1 MAWRRHYNGKLE
13 NPVKKFYN
21 SPKGVIDAPYPLPPP
36 IESPDFPIQSLPV
49 MPRTELYA
57 DPNNVFVHDAVL
69 ASCRRHPEKTAL
81 VDTSCGRR
89 LTYAEYGET
98 VEVLARGLVA
108 AGLMPGEVAAIF
120 LANSWEFC
128 AAYHAI
134 TLAGGIPTLLNPTY
148 REREVRHQL
157 GNSGAVLLITDGT
170 NIDGII
176 LAGLPNLRRIFCMRE
191 QGSGSEPFSN
201 LLKPVTAFVTL
212 PRPDQSSVQTLAAL
226 PYSSGT
232 TGLPKGVMLS
242 HRNLVANVYQF
253 LGPGASPL
261 HSNDNILCFLP
272 LYHIY
277 GLNVMLNP
285 ALVLGATLVLMPRFN
300 VRQLTSLLT
309 QESITMMPL
318 VPPAMNALCQAV
330 EAGEFPKNHQ
340 VRWAKSGAAPLAPEL
355 ARRFTALTG
364 ILVCQGYGMTEA
376 SPVTH
381 VGYLEPELYHPESIG
396 HPLAQTE
403 CRVIGAENLFDSA
416 ESAAHV
422 PTGEPGELV
431 MRGPQFMLG
440 YWKEPDAT
448 AAVLR
453 DGWYWSG
460 DIVTR
465 DAEGFYRVVDRR
477 KEMIKYKGFPVA
489 PAEVEAVL
497 LEHPAVRECGV
508 VGRSDA
514 EAGEIPVAFIAL
526 REGFVTSKKMEDELC
541 GFVADRLTSYK
552 QPREVHFV
560 EVVPKTASG
569 KILRRE
575 LRKLIQ

>member
-1 MAWRRHYNGKLE
+1 ML
-13 NPVKKFYN
+13 
-21 SPKGVIDAPYPLPPP
+21 
-36 IESPDFPIQSLPV
+36 
-49 MPRTELYA
+49 RTQLYG

-69 ASCRRHPEKTAL
+69 ESCRRHPQKTAL

-89 LTYAEYGET
+89 LTYAEYAET
-98 VEVLARGLVA
+98 VEALARGLVA
-108 AGLMPGEVAAIF
+108 AGLKPGEVAAIF

-128 AAYHAI
+128 TAFHAA

-148 REREVRHQL
+148 RDREVRHQL
-157 GNSGAVLLITDGT
+157 GNSGAVLLITDRT
-170 NIDGII
+170 NIEGVD
-176 LAGLPNLRRIFCMRE
+176 LAGLPNLRRVYCTRE
-191 QGSGSEPFSN
+191 QGSGSEPFSD
-201 LLKPVTAFVTL
+201 LLKPVTTTL
-212 PRPDQSSVQTLAAL
+212 PQPDRGSEQTLAAL

-242 HRNLVANVYQF
+242 HRNLVSNVYQF
-253 LGPGASPL
+253 LGPRATPL
-261 HSNDNILCFLP
+261 SSNDNILCFLP

-285 ALVLGATLVLMPRFN
+285 SLILGATLVLMPRFN
-300 VRQLTSLLT
+300 AGLLTSLLM

-318 VPPAMNALCQAV
+318 VPPAMNALCLAA
-330 EAGEFPKNHQ
+330 EAGEFPKNHT
-340 VRWAKSGAAPLAPEL
+340 VHWAKSGAAPLAPDL
-355 ARRFTALTG
+355 ARRFTDLTG

-381 VGYLEPELYHPESIG
+381 VGYLEPELYRPDSIG

-403 CRVIGAENLFDSA
+403 CRVISAENLTASA
-416 ESAAHV
+416 ESVEEAAV
-422 PTGEPGELV
+422 GEPGELV
-431 MRGPQFMLG
+431 MRGPQFTHG
-440 YWKEPDAT
+440 YWKDPDAS
-448 AAVLR
+448 ASVLR

-465 DAEGFYRVVDRR
+465 DREGFYRVVDRR

-508 VGRSDA
+508 VGRQDA
-514 EAGEIPVAFIAL
+514 AAGEIPVAFIAL
-526 REGFVTSKKMEDELC
+526 REGFVTGKKMQDELC
-541 GFVADRLTSYK
+541 AFVADRLTHYK

-575 LRKLIQ
+575 LKKLIQ